1 MLPAA
6 TPDKYLAR
14 SSCSPPLRQ
23 AGTVYRMEDGDRRF
37 SAQEVAAILSHAVEL
52 EKVGLPQQ
60 GLERSLTLS
69 ELRNVAREAGTA
81 RRADRLGD
89 GIGFRRRGTRIYR
102 IGVGLRHDV
111 AEQLVECG
119 YFRPSAAQP
128 PDDRK
133 IEKLD
138 MDSWPVRLSSYWLLC
153 RYSL

>member
-6 TPDKYLAR
+6 TPDKYPAR

-37 SAQEVAAILSHAVEL
+37 SEQEVDAILSHAVEL
-52 EKVGLPQQ
+52 EKAGLPQQ

-69 ELRNVAREAGTA
+69 ELRDVAREAGSAEGRQT
-81 RRADRLGD
+81 RD